1 MIIKNTQF
9 GRLTVKE
16 EVPKPDD
23 KKTKGRYYR
32 CECKCGNK
40 NFITYEHSLKSGNTS
55 SCGCY
60 RKEIAKEQ
68 IKQNLKTGM
77 KNGNFPGGKLW
88 LTNKEGETHSLT
100 DWAKILGI
108 TKQALSSRLKGHSVE
123 EALAMKGD
131 K

>member
-1 MIIKNTQF
+1 MIIKDTRF

-23 KKTKGRYYR
+23 KKTEGKYYR

-40 NFITYEHSLKSGNTS
+40 NFIAYEYALKSGSTS

-60 RKEIAKEQ
+60 RRELAKEQ
-68 IKQNLKTGM
+68 IKQNLKAGIE
-77 KNGNFPGGKLW
+77 NGNPPGRKRW
-88 LTNKEGETHSLT
+88 LTDKNGETHSLT
-100 DWAKILGI
+100 EWSKILGI
-108 TKQALSSRLKGHSVE
+108 SKQALSDRLKNHSVE
-123 EALAMKGD
+123 EALSMKGD